1 MNKSELIE
9 SIASESGLTKAESLK
24 ALDAMLSSVTTS
36 LQNGEQVVLV
46 GFGTF
51 SVKDRAPRKVRNPR
65 SGEVIDVAASR
76 VAAFKPGKGLKTA
89 VTADF
94 VAETEATV

>member
-1 MNKSELIE
+1 MNKAELIE
-9 SIASESGLTKAESLK
+9 SIASESGLSKTESLK
-24 ALDAMLSSVTTS
+24 ALDAMLGSVTS
-36 LQNGEQVVLV
+36 ALQNGEQVVLV

-76 VAAFKPGKGLKTA
+76 VASFKPGKGLKTA
-89 VTADF
+89 VTADL
-94 VAETEATV
+94 VEEAAV

>member
-9 SIASESGLTKAESLK
+9 SIATESGLSKVDALK
-24 ALDAMLSSVTTS
+24 ALDAMLGSVTTA

-51 SVKDRAPRKVRNPR
+51 SVKDRAPRKVKNPR
-65 SGEVIDVAASR
+65 SGEIMDVPASR
-76 VAAFKPGKGLKTA
+76 VAAFKPGKGLKSA
-89 VTADF
+89 VVIPDEAL
-94 VAETEATV
+94 AEA

>member
-1 MNKSELIE
+1 MNKSELVE
-9 SIASESGLTKAESLK
+9 SISNESGLTKTDAVK
-24 ALDAMLSSVTTS
+24 ALDAMLGSVTTA
-36 LQNGEQVVLV
+36 LKNGEQVVLV

-76 VAAFKPGKGLKTA
+76 VAAFKPGKGLKSA
-89 VTADF
+89 VTL
-94 VAETEATV
+94 EEASQG